1 MHQCAEL
8 GIKHDPLERVGE
20 IAHLEVLMRA
30 PRRQQRRLIVRC
42 SRSVPTIP
50 PVVVAR
56 LSRSTSSASGA
67 ERVCTR
73 RICLLP
79 SLSGGLDRDA
89 SVEAARPEQ
98 RRIENVGPG

>member
-20 IAHLEVLMRA
+20 IAHLEVLMPA

-50 PVVVAR
+50 
-56 LSRSTSSASGA
+56 
-67 ERVCTR
+67 R
-73 RICLLP
+73 RWW
-79 SLSGGLDRDA
+79 
-89 SVEAARPEQ
+89 
-98 RRIENVGPG
+98 